1 MTHDDPTPRHH
12 PEPVGPAALKALA
25 HPLRVAL
32 FDAIAHAPATA
43 SMLADQL
50 GESSGATSYH
60 LRQLA
65 RHGLVREATGRGR
78 GRERWWEK
86 VPGGV
91 VVGADHGAAPAEKE
105 AGRMVVSE
113 LIGLRERALRAFLG
127 QVETL
132 DDDWRDASLVSTT
145 HLDLTAEAF
154 SELVGRLTDVV
165 NDFAHQYGGENE
177 PVAGSRSIS
186 VQMAAFPVV
195 GGRVTP

>member
-1 MTHDDPTPRHH
+1 MTHESSAHRM
-12 PEPVGPAALKALA
+12 PEAVGSEALKALA

-91 VVGADHGAAPAEKE
+91 VVGAVHNAGPAEKE

-113 LIGLRERALRAFLG
+113 LLGLRERALRAFVG

-132 DDDWRDASLVSTT
+132 DEDWQQASLVSTA
-145 HLDLTAEAF
+145 HLDLTVEALD
-154 SELVGRLTDVV
+154 ELVGRLNDVV
-165 NDFAHQYGGENE
+165 NDFASRYGGESE
-177 PVAGSRSIS
+177 PVAGSRSVS
-186 VQMAAFPVV
+186 VQLAAFPVV